1 MTTTPELLPVPVAG
15 ERWRVDPLRLAVA
28 GPRPLPRRDAPPRRV
43 RPARVPD
50 LAPGAWPRPVGRET
64 PAHAASTV
72 SRRMSVVSGFYR
84 ICVIN
89 EILERS
95 PADDLR
101 RPDVPPE
108 PPTLGLTHSQL
119 EGLLV
124 AARTSDNPCH
134 FALVAPSVDAEVLAS
149 GTAGGTILLCRR

>member
-89 EILERS
+89 EILER
-95 PADDLR
+95 AC
-101 RPDVPPE
+101 
-108 PPTLGLTHSQL
+108 
-119 EGLLV
+119 LLY
-124 AARTSDNPCH
+124 TSD
-134 FALVAPSVDAEVLAS
+134 AAD
-149 GTAGGTILLCRR
+149 

>member
-1 MTTTPELLPVPVAG
+1 
-15 ERWRVDPLRLAVA
+15 
-28 GPRPLPRRDAPPRRV
+28 
-43 RPARVPD
+43 
-50 LAPGAWPRPVGRET
+50 
-64 PAHAASTV
+64 
-72 SRRMSVVSGFYR
+72 MSVVSGFYR

-89 EILERS
+89 ENLERS
-95 PADDLR
+95 PAADVR

-119 EGLLV
+119 EALLV

>member
-1 MTTTPELLPVPVAG
+1 
-15 ERWRVDPLRLAVA
+15 
-28 GPRPLPRRDAPPRRV
+28 
-43 RPARVPD
+43 
-50 LAPGAWPRPVGRET
+50 
-64 PAHAASTV
+64 
-72 SRRMSVVSGFYR
+72 MSVVSGFCR

-89 EILERS
+89 EILEHS

-124 AARTSDNPCH
+124 AARTSDNPCD
-134 FALVAPSVDAEVLAS
+134 FALVAPRVDAELLAS
-149 GTAGGTILLCRR
+149 GTAGGTSLLRRR